1 MLPPRAELTD
11 SYMNSELSDFIFYP
25 IGYVRSPYR
34 EQTGTPIQANFGE
47 LETAEVRV
55 LEPYRDGLSDLDG
68 FSHVWLITW
77 LDRGKPFEL
86 LTVPYR
92 DTVQRGLF
100 ATRAP
105 SRPNPIGISCTR
117 LIRVE
122 KTTGVLHIAGIDLL
136 DFTPVLDIK
145 PYIPGVDSYP
155 QATSGWFMQGTNRA
169 HADDRFQPNK

>member
-1 MLPPRAELTD
+1 
-11 SYMNSELSDFIFYP
+11 
-25 IGYVRSPYR
+25 
-34 EQTGTPIQANFGE
+34 
-47 LETAEVRV
+47 V
-55 LEPYRDGLSDLDG
+55 LEQYRDGLSDLEG

-86 LTVPYR
+86 LTIPYR
-92 DTVQRGLF
+92 DTIKRGLF

-122 KTTGVLHIAGIDLL
+122 KTTGVLHLAGIDLL

-145 PYIPGVDSYP
+145 PYIPAVDAFPEAS
-155 QATSGWFMQGTNRA
+155 SGWFMSGTNRTR
-169 HADDRFQPNK
+169 ADERFQPDE

>member
-1 MLPPRAELTD
+1 MTDKLP
-11 SYMNSELSDFIFYP
+11 DFTFSP
-25 IGYVRSPYR
+25 IGYVRTPYR
-34 EQTGTPIQANFGE
+34 EQTGTPVQANFGE
-47 LETAEVRV
+47 LATAEVRV
-55 LEPYRDGLSDLDG
+55 LEPFRDGLCDLDG
-68 FSHVWLITW
+68 FSHLWLITW

-92 DTVQRGLF
+92 DTVKRGLF

-122 KTTGVLHIAGIDLL
+122 QTMGVLHIAGIDLL

-145 PYIPGVDSYP
+145 PYIPNVDSYP
-155 QATSGWFMQGTNRA
+155 QATSGWFMQSSNRT
-169 HADDRFQPNK
+169 HADDRFQPKK